1 MATESV
7 TDHARG
13 KPVTALQRELR
24 RTSRVITESA
34 RMSSAAEAR
43 FRIEVPQPT
52 ARAITVIPL
61 DPGSERLVA
70 TLAERVWSGVTFRP
84 SSTTA
89 DQLRDVL
96 ATDLVVMVATA
107 GTDAGSAAIIGE
119 ACSRQRI
126 PTATC
131 VIRGASASDA
141 ALSRTLAQVRPWS
154 LMVVIAGDHD
164 YVEDFLRSFR

>member
-1 MATESV
+1 
-7 TDHARG
+7 
-13 KPVTALQRELR
+13 
-24 RTSRVITESA
+24 
-34 RMSSAAEAR
+34 MSSAAEAR
-43 FRIEVPQPT
+43 FRIQAPPPT

-61 DPGSERLVA
+61 DPGSEHLVA

-84 SSTTA
+84 APTA
-89 DQLRDVL
+89 PDQLGDLV
-96 ATDLVVMVATA
+96 ATDLVVMVAA
-107 GTDAGSAAIIGE
+107 GGADAGLAAIVGQ

-154 LMVVIAGDHD
+154 LMVVMAGDHD

>member
-1 MATESV
+1 M
-7 TDHARG
+7 
-13 KPVTALQRELR
+13 
-24 RTSRVITESA
+24 ITESA
-34 RMSSAAEAR
+34 RMSSTAETR
-43 FRIEVPQPT
+43 FRIQVPPPT

-61 DPGSERLVA
+61 DSGSERLVA

-84 SSTTA
+84 ASTA
-89 DQLRDVL
+89 VDQMEDVV
-96 ATDLVVMVATA
+96 ATDLVVMIAAA
-107 GTDAGSAAIIGE
+107 GADASSAAIVGE